1 MFTSVPSNITNK
13 NLFLGGTGSGSQKFS
28 PTPLPRNRT
37 VLSKTMSSTSTDT
50 YLLSRGSFAATRL
63 NCQHYIWG
71 RELGFTI
78 DPTVA
83 LPNTNPRIADVATG
97 TGVWLLEAASL
108 YPGARCDGTDIDL
121 SQAPPSKW
129 CPPNVAFSRWDFRT
143 TPPEEWHG
151 VYDLVHVRLVMLAI
165 EKDPSTVI
173 QNLSMLLKPGGCL
186 QWEELDV
193 TQTRIEA
200 VEEGVST
207 TAMEMMVSMMIG
219 KKGIGWVLE
228 LPVLLEREGLG
239 EVTTRKIMPD
249 MALLRSYSMS
259 HLPSW
264 VEIAQNL
271 VEGSQERQGIEK
283 MMKGVAAEIGQ
294 GAAFGIAKTVTLARR
309 ASS

>member
-1 MFTSVPSNITNK
+1 MA
-13 NLFLGGTGSGSQKFS
+13 
-28 PTPLPRNRT
+28 
-37 VLSKTMSSTSTDT
+37 STATDT

-83 LPNTNPRIADVATG
+83 LPNPSPRIADVATG
-97 TGVWLLEAASL
+97 TGMWLLEVASL

-143 TPPEEWHG
+143 APPEEWRG

-165 EKDPSTVI
+165 EKDPSTVV
-173 QNLSMLLKPGGCL
+173 QHLGMLLKPGGYL

-200 VEEGVST
+200 VEEDAST
-207 TAMEMMVSMMIG
+207 AAMEMMVNMMRG
-219 KKGIGWVLE
+219 KAGIGWVLD
-228 LPVLLEREGLG
+228 LPAFLEKGGFG
-239 EVTTRKIMPD
+239 EVTTRKVMPNI
-249 MALLRSYSMS
+249 ALLRSYSMS
-259 HLPSW
+259 HLLSW
-264 VEIAQNL
+264 VEIAHNL
-271 VEGSQERQGIEK
+271 KEGSQERQGVET

-294 GAAFGIAKTVTLARR
+294 GAAFGIAKQITLARR
-309 ASS
+309 ASL

>member
-1 MFTSVPSNITNK
+1 M
-13 NLFLGGTGSGSQKFS
+13 
-28 PTPLPRNRT
+28 
-37 VLSKTMSSTSTDT
+37 
-50 YLLSRGSFAATRL
+50 
-63 NCQHYIWG
+63 
-71 RELGFTI
+71 
-78 DPTVA
+78 
-83 LPNTNPRIADVATG
+83 
-97 TGVWLLEAASL
+97 
-108 YPGARCDGTDIDL
+108 
-121 SQAPPSKW
+121 
-129 CPPNVAFSRWDFRT
+129 
-143 TPPEEWHG
+143 
-151 VYDLVHVRLVMLAI
+151 YDLVHVRLVMLAI